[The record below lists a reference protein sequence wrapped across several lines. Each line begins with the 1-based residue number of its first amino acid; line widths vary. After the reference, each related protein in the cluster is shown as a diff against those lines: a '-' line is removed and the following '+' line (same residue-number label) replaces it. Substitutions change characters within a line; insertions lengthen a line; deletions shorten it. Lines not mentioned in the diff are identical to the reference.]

1 MPRPASGSSNTVTNA
16 QLAAWIQVVPS
27 TVQAWRKKKDPGL
40 PSDIMRKAA
49 KKYLPHISRDVAV
62 ALSPSMLVYELE
74 QAYLRAGS
82 PKAGVTGR
90 DFTDPGRIN
99 PINNRPNP

>member
-1 MPRPASGSSNTVTNA
+1 MPRPPGGSSNTVTNA

-27 TVQAWRKKKDPGL
+27 TIQAWRRQKDPGL
-40 PSDIMRKAA
+40 PSDIMRKAVR
-49 KKYLPHISRDVAV
+49 KHLSPIFQEMVKT
-62 ALSPSMLVYELE
+62 LSPSMLVRELE